1 MTDRYRPY
9 RPTTLRGRAFR
20 SLVNVAARASG
31 LAHRVDQGWPRFE
44 GGPRGDA
51 PPIVLV
57 HGFGVDGTTMLQL
70 GRLLV
75 RKHRVIV
82 PDLPGF
88 GLHGTATTPS
98 GIESYLAAMDD
109 LIERLGLGR
118 PILVGSSMGGAI
130 VANFAATRPAV
141 PSGIGLI
148 GPAGIEPPIESEVF
162 AAAKRDEHLLRIHD
176 LESFERI
183 YALNFTKPPWMPRF
197 LKRVVAAEARPRS
210 EEHESI
216 LRSLEEIMLSGPER
230 YRTITCPVEIVWGG
244 DDRIIDPS
252 AMELWTS
259 VLPEAGTT
267 IVEDAGHSTMV
278 ERPREVA
285 EVVER
290 LAARVEAH
298 AGG

>member
-9 RPTTLRGRAFR
+9 RPATRRGRAFR
-20 SLVNVAARASG
+20 SIVNAVARASG
-31 LAHRVDQGWPRFE
+31 LVHRLDLGWPRFE
-44 GGPRGDA
+44 GGRRGDT

-70 GRLLV
+70 ARLLV
-75 RKHRVIV
+75 RRHRVIV

-88 GLHGTATTPS
+88 GLHGTDTAPS
-98 GIESYLAAMDD
+98 GIESFLSAMDD
-109 LIERLGLGR
+109 LVHRLELER
-118 PILVGSSMGGAI
+118 PVLVGSSMGGAI
-130 VANFAATRPAV
+130 VANFAATRPRV

-183 YALNFTKPPWMPRF
+183 YELNFTKPPWMPRF
-197 LKRVVAAEARPRS
+197 LKRVIAAEAGPRC
-210 EEHESI
+210 EEHEAI
-216 LRSLEEIMLSGPER
+216 LRSLEEIMLSGPDR

-252 AMELWTS
+252 ALDLWTS
-259 VLPEAGTT
+259 VLPHAQTT
-267 IVEDAGHSTMV
+267 IVENAGHSTMV
-278 ERPREVA
+278 ERPHEVA
-285 EVVER
+285 QVVER
-290 LAARVEAH
+290 LVERV
-298 AGG
+298 GGPSDD

>member
-9 RPTTLRGRAFR
+9 RLTTRRGRAFR
-20 SLVNVAARASG
+20 SIVNAAARASG
-31 LAHRVDQGWPRFE
+31 LGHRRDLGWPRFE
-44 GGPRGDA
+44 GGRSDGT
-51 PPIVLV
+51 PPVVLV

-70 GRLLV
+70 ARLLV
-75 RKHRVIV
+75 RRHRVIV

-88 GLHGTATTPS
+88 GLHGTDTTPS
-98 GIESYLAAMDD
+98 GIESFLSAMDD
-109 LIERLGLGR
+109 LIHRLDLER
-118 PILVGSSMGGAI
+118 PVLVGSSMGGAI

-183 YALNFTKPPWMPRF
+183 YELNFTKPPWMPRF
-197 LKRVVAAEARPRS
+197 LKRVIAAEAGPRC
-210 EEHESI
+210 EEHEAI
-216 LRSLEEIMLSGPER
+216 LRSLEEIMLSGPDR

-252 AMELWTS
+252 ALDLWTS
-259 VLPEAGTT
+259 VLPHAQTT
-267 IVEDAGHSTMV
+267 IVENAGHSTMV
-278 ERPREVA
+278 ERPHEVA
-285 EVVER
+285 QVVER
-290 LAARVEAH
+290 LVERV
-298 AGG
+298 GGPSDE